1 MTAAAMSP
9 STRGLCLATK
19 WNDTIITADAY
30 QIPQDHPLL
39 EAVHAAFLQKK
50 PWEVGFFR
58 YPQMA
63 RYHLKGHQV
72 VCLGRAKE

>member
-9 STRGLCLATK
+9 STRGPGLATK

-39 EAVHAAFLQKK
+39 EAVRAAFLQKNRGK
-50 PWEVGFFR
+50 WASSATR
-58 YPQMA
+58 
-63 RYHLKGHQV
+63 RW
-72 VCLGRAKE
+72 RAIT